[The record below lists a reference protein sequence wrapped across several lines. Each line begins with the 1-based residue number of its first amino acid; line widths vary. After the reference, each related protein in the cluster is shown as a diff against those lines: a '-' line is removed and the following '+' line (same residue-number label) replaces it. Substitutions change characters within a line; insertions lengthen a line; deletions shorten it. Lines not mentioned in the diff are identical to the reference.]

1 MNYIVGRDNS
11 SETIYEFELII
22 AVKKIGGVLHDNT
35 QEFTGGARGV
45 LIPVQK
51 LW

>member
-35 QEFTGGARGV
+35 QDIYITV
-45 LIPVQK
+45 LNFFQFKIQ
-51 LW
+51 